1 MDHMQGKNDQSAA
14 EVLELRCHIGYV
26 INTLKV
32 NMNGKRQKFSRENK
46 WKCEKRDAE
55 AKKVMKE
62 SQSKME
68 EFIIWCHFSS

>member
-1 MDHMQGKNDQSAA
+1 MQGKSDQSAA
-14 EVLELRCHIGYV
+14 EVLELRCHIGSV

-32 NMNGKRQKFSRENK
+32 NMNGKDRNSAEKTSGNVKRETQRQ
-46 WKCEKRDAE
+46 
-55 AKKVMKE
+55 KKVMKE